1 MSFDR
6 LLLVG
11 VPVLVRAF
19 RFSGV
24 LARPTWPVREGQA
37 GIEAKDTKESDM
49 WLFLGGGLCWR
60 AGRGWLFLDTLRA
73 ERAKVA
79 IF

>member
-49 WLFLGGGLCWR
+49 WLFLGGGF
-60 AGRGWLFLDTLRA
+60 AGEPG
-73 ERAKVA
+73 VA
-79 IF
+79 GFFWILYARSAQK